1 MRIFSYEELDE
12 LGEGLIRQYLG
23 KEAERTCCVDI
34 EGFVTDFLKLPLLYR
49 SFAEEDSDKI
59 GFIADG
65 VTPLRVYEGG
75 TVVRRVYPRGTIV
88 IERCLRQEH
97 ESGRRRFTIS
107 HECAHYIMD
116 RAVPSAAFHREF
128 DGERA
133 YTQEDFKNL
142 FSFRETQGDA
152 GRPHGRSPSDAP
164 LHGSQCSGHAR
175 MHRPHPRIWGQR
187 SADGGQAPNQT
198 DGQRHGRVLLRL
210 SHSAAGTGLRVL
222 PPAGGVHHGGNGAGT
237 GRWRRMR
244 KASAPRKLSPDVSR
258 RLSDSRRQSA
268 ALTLREIHCPFCS
281 FLVEKVF
288 SDAAGHK
295 MVYCRKCKSEYPINL
310 GCFRRMKAKQAVC
323 RLLSGKPRQKR

>member
-65 VTPLRVYEGG
+65 VTPLRVCENG
-75 TVVRRVYPRGTIV
+75 TVVRRVYPGGTIV

-128 DGERA
+128 DNERI
-133 YTQEDFKNL
+133 YSQEDFKNL
-142 FSFRETQGDA
+142 FSFRETQVDRMGAALLMPRFMVRNVAAMHGCTDRIPVYGDSVLRTADKLRIKQMANAMGVSFSAFLIRLQGA
-152 GRPHGRSPSDAP
+152 G
-164 LHGSQCSGHAR
+164 
-175 MHRPHPRIWGQR
+175 
-187 SADGGQAPNQT
+187 
-198 DGQRHGRVLLRL
+198 L
-210 SHSAAGTGLRVL
+210 SVL

>member
-65 VTPLRVYEGG
+65 VTPLRVCENGA
-75 TVVRRVYPRGTIV
+75 VVRRVYPRGTIV

-133 YTQEDFKNL
+133 YTQENFKNL
-142 FSFRETQGDA
+142 FSFRETQVDRMGA
-152 GRPHGRSPSDAP
+152 ALLMPRFMVRNVSA
-164 LHGSQCSGHAR
+164 HAR
-175 MHRPHPRIWGQR
+175 MHRPHPRIRGQR

-210 SHSAAGTGLRVL
+210 PHSAAGAGLSVL
-222 PPAGGVHHGGNGAGT
+222 PPAGRVHHGGNGAGT

-310 GCFRRMKAKQAVC
+310 GCFRRIKAKQAVC

>member
-65 VTPLRVYEGG
+65 VTPLRVYENGA
-75 TVVRRVYPRGTIV
+75 VVRRVYPGGTIV

-128 DGERA
+128 DIERI
-133 YTQEDFKNL
+133 YSQEDFKNL
-142 FSFRETQGDA
+142 FSFHETLIDRMGAALLMPRFMVRNVVAMHGFSEGIPVFGDN
-152 GRPHGRSPSDAP
+152 GKY
-164 LHGSQCSGHAR
+164 
-175 MHRPHPRIWGQR
+175 
-187 SADGGQAPNQT
+187 N
-198 DGQRHGRVLLRL
+198 GRVLLRL
-210 SHSAAGTGLRVL
+210 PHSPPGAGLSVL

-258 RLSDSRRQSA
+258 KLSDSRRQSA